1 MYCKGILPQK
11 YSIVNIFKGKVR
23 ALCRQKSLGNDIISE
38 VKNWSIL
45 LLKQQQLDQAPW
57 TIWQTFSGILWT
69 LVPYI
74 TFSLLASFS
83 STSSVHRTKLVPI
96 SPQVDLIAALVYFVY
111 ALVGEGIFLIA
122 PAYYA
127 KKTSYGERHSIIQA
141 LGFKRFNIRRV
152 LPWMI
157 LLFLSFFLVNYIY
170 QLIITTLH
178 LSLRTND
185 EVVLQHGRTAP
196 ISTYATLLAASIIA
210 PVCEEVFFRSF
221 ILMGFLR
228 SMSVG
233 VAIVS
238 SAFLFALVHQDI
250 ASFAVLF
257 CIGLALAFLRW
268 YSNSIWP
275 GIIVHTLNNATSAIL
290 IILTLHNVIKG

>member
-11 YSIVNIFKGKVR
+11 CSIVNIFCGKVR
-23 ALCRQKSLGNDIISE
+23 ALCRQASLGNDIIKK
-38 VKNWSIL
+38 VKNWSAL
-45 LLKQQQLDQAPW
+45 LLKQHLDQAPW
-57 TIWQTFSGILWT
+57 TIWQTFSGIFWT

-74 TFSLLASFS
+74 TFSLLVSFS

-96 SPQVDLIAALVYFVY
+96 SLQVDLISALVYFVY
-111 ALVGEGIFLIA
+111 ALMGEGIFLIA
-122 PAYYA
+122 PAYFA
-127 KKTSYGERHSIIQA
+127 KKTSSGDRRAIMQV
-141 LGFKRFNIRRV
+141 LGFRSFNVKRV

-170 QLIITTLH
+170 QLVITTLH
-178 LSLRTND
+178 LSLQTND
-185 EVVLQHGRTAP
+185 QVVLQHGRTAP
-196 ISTYATLLAASIIA
+196 ISTYVTLLAASIIA

-221 ILMGFLR
+221 ILMGFLH
-228 SMSVG
+228 SMPVW

-238 SAFLFALVHQDI
+238 SAFLFALVHQDP

-275 GIIVHTLNNATSAIL
+275 GIIVHALNNVTSAIL
-290 IILTLHNVIKG
+290 IILTLYNVIKG